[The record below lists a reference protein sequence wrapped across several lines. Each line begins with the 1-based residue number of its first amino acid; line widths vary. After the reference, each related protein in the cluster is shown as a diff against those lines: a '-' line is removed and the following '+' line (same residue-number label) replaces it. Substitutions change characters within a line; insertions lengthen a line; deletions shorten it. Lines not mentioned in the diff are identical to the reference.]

1 MPFWSPTLSVTD
13 DRFTDELDEAAAV
26 ALDDDAADVLE
37 LLDEEQAAAASPL
50 SAMTEAARSVRLDFI
65 EYP

>member
-65 EYP
+65 E